1 MEHAFAWII
10 VLSLV
15 AYTAVLI
22 GLSTC
27 AKRRV
32 GEGEAYLHGGR
43 QFGFRHVF
51 ILVTVM
57 WASSIFVVELETGF
71 LSGLSAAWF
80 GISVIMMSVLV
91 AKFLL
96 KPFREVGYVTNSRLL
111 GQRFGLSAQRF
122 SATVIA
128 LTFPIFAMSNVL
140 AAAEFLHAL
149 LGFGLPA
156 TLVLT
161 TVIMLAYIGQSGLWS
176 LAYTQTVNL
185 VMLTAGLGVAGYF
198 FLRIPK
204 TSLHPVAVHG
214 FTSLTGVGIGTIAV
228 WLVMNILNSVSAQAE
243 MQAIAAVKDTRRG
256 QRAVY
261 VSAIVLV
268 AFTIVPVWL
277 GMRTRE
283 LYPQAT
289 KGLAAFPA
297 ALVHIAPPWA
307 VLVAAL
313 GVWSAALAW
322 CAPLL
327 FSGAS
332 SLGADLFRRRARDG
346 ADLLA
351 KVSNV
356 RRLTQYG
363 LLIQGALVIVVALL
377 RPDELAWWRVF
388 GQTIRSAAIF
398 APTIAFFLWPAAT
411 KRAVLWS
418 MSLGVASSLL
428 WNAWTGFS
436 ATTFLWGVNP
446 MWVGLSV
453 SVIALV
459 VATVLEMAGTGQR
472 MEWKRSS
479 RTTMLLSF
487 AVILWATLVV
497 WWSSAPG
504 LRGALFCCGVVVAFM
519 AVAMGVRRKAGDVP
533 RVSSESMIATQPT
546 QAG

>member
-10 VLSLV
+10 VLSLAV
-15 AYTAVLI
+15 YTAVLI
-22 GLSTC
+22 GLSTR

-43 QFGFRHVF
+43 QFGFRNVF

-71 LSGLSAAWF
+71 LSGLSAIWF
-80 GISVIMMSVLV
+80 GVSVIVMSVLV
-91 AKFLL
+91 ARFLL

-111 GQRFGLSAQRF
+111 GQRFGASVQSISA
-122 SATVIA
+122 AVIA

-149 LGFGLPA
+149 LGFGLPV

-161 TVIMLAYIGQSGLWS
+161 TVIMLTYIGQSGLWS

-185 VMLTAGLGVAGYF
+185 VMLTAGIGVAVFF

-214 FTSLTGVGIGTIAV
+214 FNSLTGVGTGAIAV
-228 WLVMNILNSVSAQAE
+228 WLVMNIFNSVSAQAE
-243 MQAIAAVKDTRRG
+243 MQAIAAVKDTRIG

-268 AFTIVPVWL
+268 AFTVVPVWL

-283 LYPQAT
+283 MYPNAT
-289 KGLAAFPA
+289 KGLAAFPV
-297 ALVHIAPPWA
+297 ALAHSAPPWA
-307 VLVAAL
+307 VLVVAL

-332 SLGADLFRRRARDG
+332 SLGADLFRRRTLDRAG
-346 ADLLA
+346 FLA
-351 KVSNV
+351 QGSNV

-398 APTIAFFLWPAAT
+398 APTIAFFLWPTAT

-428 WNAWTGFS
+428 WNAGTGFS
-436 ATTFLWGVNP
+436 ATAFLWGVNP

-459 VATVLEMAGTGQR
+459 VATVLEMAITGQH
-472 MEWKRSS
+472 MEWKRNN
-479 RTTMLLSF
+479 RTTMLLAF
-487 AVILWATLVV
+487 AVIFWATLIVL
-497 WWSSAPG
+497 WSPAPG
-504 LRGALFCCGVVVAFM
+504 LRGALFCSGVVVAFM
-519 AVAMGVRRKAGDVP
+519 AVTMGVRRTAAAVP
-533 RVSSESMIATQPT
+533 GVSSECAS
-546 QAG
+546 